1 MAEWQER
8 ITRDTKP
15 SIRAEHDLRY
25 AAAAPVVQAAE
36 TWMDLGCGAGV
47 AAQDALGDAQLGRV
61 VLVDVA
67 QDALDTAGRD
77 LQTRETV
84 RVQADLATQE
94 GVDAAVQ
101 ALGTPSLATV
111 TCFECIEHLSSFVP
125 LVGALIELAEA
136 GATVVL
142 SVPNDAFWSL
152 ESPFHQTMWGAGSFE
167 ELRRL
172 LPEDTLVAHQVP
184 LDGSA
189 LGIGPAH
196 PVALDLP
203 AVTVPADAIPSHFV
217 AAFGPRAELLAPR
230 ALAVASAMD
239 ERRRWE
245 RQRESNLAKLE
256 AEVEDLRAFV
266 RWASDEMERLKAP
279 AEIAAQTPETIAGR
293 SDDGT
298 GAVAAEAPKPLPTS
312 PAEAPTE
319 IQTRSPGEAPTE
331 IQPSP

>member
-1 MAEWQER
+1 MAAEWQER

-25 AAAAPVVQAAE
+25 AAAAPVVQAAQ

-47 AAQDALGDAQLGRV
+47 AAQDALGGAPLGRV
-61 VLVDVA
+61 VLVDIA

-101 ALGTPSLATV
+101 ALGAPSSAAV
-111 TCFECIEHLSSFVP
+111 TCFECIEHLSSFVA
-125 LVGALIELAEA
+125 LIGALIALAEA

-152 ESPFHQTMWGAGSFE
+152 ESPFHQTMWGEG
-167 ELRRL
+167 LL

-189 LGIGPAH
+189 LGIGPTH
-196 PVALDLP
+196 PVSLELP

-230 ALAVASAMD
+230 ALAVSSAMD

-256 AEVEDLRAFV
+256 AEVEDLREHMRA
-266 RWASDEMERLKAP
+266 ASAELARL
-279 AEIAAQTPETIAGR
+279 R
-293 SDDGT
+293 GT
-298 GAVAAEAPKPLPTS
+298 S
-312 PAEAPTE
+312 
-319 IQTRSPGEAPTE
+319 EAPTE